1 MHNELPWIWWELGSL
16 LLLEEWAFPVFT
28 KSVQFSQEKLET
40 ATICPGP
47 CISPKSPKAETVGLR
62 GCCEGPPLMH
72 LPCRQTEPW
81 TGMEKAPR
89 AQKDCREK
97 DEEIWETCLPS
108 LPLLWSVLA
117 SQHKHS
123 RLANQTQLP
132 HCCHGLKTSTSP
144 SSTRPGAGGACF
156 SLLVPLLQCS
166 RLPFLPTLPYPQRVK
181 SSSSYLFA
189 FSKVSTFFQSSLFS
203 VVYVSTLWE

>member
-81 TGMEKAPR
+81 RGMEKAPR
-89 AQKDCREK
+89 AQRTAGRRMKRYGK
-97 DEEIWETCLPS
+97 HAFLPS
-108 LPLLWSVLA
+108 PCCGVSWHPNTNIPGLLT
-117 SQHKHS
+117 K
-123 RLANQTQLP
+123 
-132 HCCHGLKTSTSP
+132 P
-144 SSTRPGAGGACF
+144 SCF
-156 SLLVPLLQCS
+156 IAV
-166 RLPFLPTLPYPQRVK
+166 TG
-181 SSSSYLFA
+181 
-189 FSKVSTFFQSSLFS
+189 
-203 VVYVSTLWE
+203 